1 MDWRWQVARDVGSLP
16 DREKSHACSSCAS
29 SCLGLGISESL
40 FEAGILFPTHACTF
54 SPLAIP
60 TQARSYA
67 AFNLETSVAYLCIL
81 PSPALPVLVGLKQF
95 TKDLTLLITTWNSK
109 VRSVEERVLRHSF
122 WQYTPYSQARGCLLW
137 VFRVWLGLFPQT
149 SRPSWVGIEII
160 FNL

>member
-29 SCLGLGISESL
+29 SCLGLGISKSL

-54 SPLAIP
+54 SPLA
-60 TQARSYA
+60 RSYA
-67 AFNLETSVAYLCIL
+67 AFFNLETSVAYLCIL

-122 WQYTPYSQARGCLLW
+122 WQYTPYSQVRGCLLCLGCGW
-137 VFRVWLGLFPQT
+137 VCSLRQADPAGWAL
-149 SRPSWVGIEII
+149 R
-160 FNL
+160 